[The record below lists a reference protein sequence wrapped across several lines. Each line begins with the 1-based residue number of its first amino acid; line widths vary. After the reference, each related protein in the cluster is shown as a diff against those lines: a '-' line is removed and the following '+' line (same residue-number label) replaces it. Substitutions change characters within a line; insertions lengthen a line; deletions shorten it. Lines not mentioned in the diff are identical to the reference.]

1 MEEESYDVVV
11 VGYGPVGQTMAA
23 LLGRYGHRVAVFER
37 WPRMYAYP
45 RAGHFD
51 HEGMR
56 IFQRVGAAGS
66 VEQSTVNLPE
76 YRILGA
82 DGNVLIN
89 IDWNAPNPSGWRSDY
104 VVYQP
109 ELEAALDAAVRR
121 CPTVDVHQGW
131 EAVGLAQEADHVAV
145 TFREGGPDGEGG
157 WRPTARTRTVRARY
171 VIGADGANSFVR
183 RAGSFGWSDLGFP
196 PSDWLAITV
205 SPRDP
210 DADIDMP
217 DAAQLCEPGRPAS
230 LFRWLGR
237 HSCRFEFMLMPGE
250 DPVQMAAAENC
261 WRLLH
266 RWGLTP
272 DNATLVCNAVY
283 TFRGMLA
290 DTFRDGRLLIV
301 GDAAHLMPPFMGQG
315 MCSGFRDA
323 MNLAWKL
330 DLVLRDAAGAGL
342 LDSYSEERRPH
353 DRTVIELSIAL
364 GSVICVTDPE
374 AAAAR
379 DKAFR
384 TGQAPP
390 LPDFPRLTSGLL
402 YQAGDGMPDPSA
414 GTLGVQGRVVCQGRT
429 GRFDDLVGGGWA
441 VLCRKHESAALLSD
455 GQREF
460 LGRIG
465 ARILHVTRAR
475 TEAADSVVDIDGDYT
490 RWFRELSA
498 DVVVIRPDFYVFGAG
513 AATDLPGLV
522 DALAG
527 HFPGPATARVGETRK
542 G

>member
-1 MEEESYDVVV
+1 MDEELYDVVV
-11 VGYGPVGQTMAA
+11 VGYGPVGQVMSA

-56 IFQRVGAAGS
+56 IFQRAGAAET
-66 VEQSTVNLPE
+66 VEQQTVNLPA

-82 DGNVLIN
+82 DGDELIS
-89 IDWNAPNPSGWRSDY
+89 IDWDAPNPSGWRSDY

-121 CPTVDVHQGW
+121 RPTVEVHQGW
-131 EAVGLAQEADHVAV
+131 EAVALTQEPDHVTV
-145 TFREGGPDGEGG
+145 TFSEGAPDEGGN
-157 WRPTARTRTVRARY
+157 WRTTGATRTVRARY
-171 VIGADGANSFVR
+171 VIGADGANSFIR
-183 RAGSFGWSDLGFP
+183 RSGAFGWSDLGFP

-205 SPRDP
+205 SPTDP
-210 DADIDMP
+210 DAEIDMP

-237 HSCRFEFMLMPGE
+237 HSCRFEFMLLPGE
-250 DPVQMAAAENC
+250 EPARMASAESC
-261 WRLLH
+261 WQLLG

-272 DNATLVCNAVY
+272 DNAALVRNAVY

-290 DTFRDGRLLIV
+290 DTFRDGRLLLV

-330 DLVLRDAAGAGL
+330 DLVLRDAASTRL
-342 LDSYSEERRPH
+342 LDSYTGERRPH
-353 DRTVIELSIAL
+353 DRTLIELSMAL

-374 AAAAR
+374 AAVGR
-379 DKAFR
+379 DAAFR

-390 LPDFPRLTSGLL
+390 LPAFPSLTGGLL
-402 YQAGDGMPDPSA
+402 LRGGDGTPAPSA
-414 GTLGVQGRVVCQGRT
+414 GQLGVQGRVVYQEQT
-429 GRFDDLVGGGWA
+429 GRFDDLIGGGWM
-441 VLCRKHESAALLSD
+441 VLSRKPDVTTLLSAE
-455 GQREF
+455 QRRF
-460 LGRIG
+460 LDRIG
-465 ARILHVTRAR
+465 ARVIHVSRAR
-475 TEAADSVVDIDGDYT
+475 MRTPDSVIDLDGDYLQ
-490 RWFRELSA
+490 WFNELSA
-498 DVVVIRPDFYVFGAG
+498 QVVLVRPDFYVFGAG
-513 AATDLPGLV
+513 AASDLPDLV
-522 DALAG
+522 DTLADQMPAPAL
-527 HFPGPATARVGETRK
+527 V
-542 G
+542 